1 MAAPAYRKQ
10 SAAPSQPNGAPPDD
24 GNFVRT
30 PVKLMD
36 LPLASAQRSAIDAL
50 VLNFKR
56 KGEFDKLRKSIYA
69 EFTQSVSF
77 FALRRP
83 V

>member
-10 SAAPSQPNGAPPDD
+10 SAAPSQPNGAAPDD
-24 GNFVRT
+24 GHFVRA

-36 LPLASAQRSAIDAL
+36 LPVASAQRSAIDAL

-69 EFTQSVSF
+69 EFTQSV
-77 FALRRP
+77 RP
-83 V
+83 LAPSRPA